1 MQRTYASTIES
12 IKQMPEGVRDEIGDI
27 IWDYYYQGDLRQQI
41 QENHQKTIDE
51 FKDIIKSVS
60 NNIDYRNFVKN
71 KNHIK
76 NALEKK
82 KHPVNQCIGSVFHPQ
97 HKKYR
102 SHTHYGGTHL
112 TSLDIF
118 VGDMEEEFLVFTL
131 GYKNRLLIRL
141 ECQHVWKNTPKR
153 NFIIKYLLYTYS
165 QEYWMDNTCNGIIKS
180 SGARCSI
187 WLQPNCLHIRCS
199 RHKFSQVSV

>member
-1 MQRTYASTIES
+1 MQRSS
-12 IKQMPEGVRDEIGDI
+12 FIKLIKALPEGCDHIGDM
-27 IWDYYYQGDLRQQI
+27 IWEQYYQRDLRQQI

-71 KNHIK
+71 KSHIK
-76 NALEKK
+76 YALEKK
-82 KHPVNQCIGSVFHPQ
+82 DKPVNQCIGSVFHPQ
-97 HKKYR
+97 HKKYC

-118 VGDMEEEFLVFTL
+118 VGDMEEKFLVFTL
-131 GYKNRLLIRL
+131 GYKDRLLIRF

-180 SGARCSI
+180 SGKRCSI
-187 WLQPNCLHIRCS
+187 WLKPNCLHIRCS
-199 RHKFSQVSV
+199 RHKFSQVKH

>member
-112 TSLDIF
+112 NSLDIF
-118 VGDMEEEFLVFTL
+118 VGDMEEQFLVFTL
-131 GYKNRLLIRL
+131 GYKDRLLIRL

-165 QEYWMDNTCNGIIKS
+165 QEYWMDNTCNGILKS
-180 SGARCSI
+180 GTRCGCY
-187 WLQPNCLHIRCS
+187 LKPNCLHIRCS
-199 RHKFSQVSV
+199 RHKFSQVKV

>member
-1 MQRTYASTIES
+1 MQRSS
-12 IKQMPEGVRDEIGDI
+12 FIKLIKALPEGCDHIGDM
-27 IWDYYYQGDLRQQI
+27 IWEQYYQRDLRQQI

-71 KNHIK
+71 KSHIK
-76 NALEKK
+76 YALEKK
-82 KHPVNQCIGSVFHPQ
+82 DKPVNQCIGSVFHPQ
-97 HKKYR
+97 HKKYC

-118 VGDMEEEFLVFTL
+118 VGDMEEKFLVFTL
-131 GYKNRLLIRL
+131 GYKDRLLIRF

-180 SGARCSI
+180 SGKRCSI
-187 WLQPNCLHIRCS
+187 WLKPNCLHIRCS
-199 RHKFSQVSV
+199 RHKFSQVKV

>member
-1 MQRTYASTIES
+1 MEAHKFSKIYDRL
-12 IKQMPEGVRDEIGDI
+12 EGQPHLQDI
-27 IWDYYYQGDLRQQI
+27 IKEHYYEPILRDLRQQI

-153 NFIIKYLLYTYS
+153 NFIIKHLLYTYS
-165 QEYWMDNTCNGIIKS
+165 QQYWMDNTCSGTIKTTGKRC
-180 SGARCSI
+180 GAWLKPNNCSHNRC
-187 WLQPNCLHIRCS
+187 N
-199 RHKFSQVSV
+199 RHKFK